1 MTDKDLIIK
10 LLQEE
15 KLLWQKE
22 KLLLQKEV
30 QSLQS
35 KIAELQRRL
44 GLNSTNS
51 SKPPSSDGFKK
62 HPPQSLRKKGEK
74 KSGGQ
79 LGHKG
84 DTLKQ
89 VSVPDYIERYSLDTC
104 PGCQSDLKLSQVE
117 SVQKRQVFDIP
128 EPKIEVTEHQAEV
141 KMCGCGK
148 RSVAAFPPEI
158 TAPVQY
164 GIRAKTLAVYF
175 NSAQLIPEDRVTQ
188 VFGDIF
194 SLNIA
199 SATIVKFGAS
209 LATTLTP
216 WKQDVEAQLAASHV
230 KHLDETGLRIEK
242 KTQWLHVMSN
252 EYATIYRVSI
262 KRGEMF
268 QNLAGTIVHDCFTS
282 YYALVGLLHGLCNAH
297 ILRELKAISQFEKE
311 AWAGRMAVLLC
322 FANKNRDKE
331 EQVNR
336 IYDDIVA
343 KGLTY
348 HESLEPLKQG
358 KRGRKKRRV
367 GHNLLIRLRDRKD
380 DILRFLSDP
389 MVAFTNNLA
398 EQDLRMM
405 KVKMKIS
412 GGFRS
417 SKGAENFA
425 TIRSFISTCRKQN
438 INIFQAIHQA
448 QRGVLPKI
456 AIPPYKTKEEPIKS
470 AA

>member
-1 MTDKDLIIK
+1 MMDHGLENKI
-10 LLQEE
+10 
-15 KLLWQKE
+15 
-22 KLLLQKEV
+22 LQKENLLLREQV
-30 QSLQS
+30 QSL
-35 KIAELQRRL
+35 KIQVAELQRRL
-44 GLNSTNS
+44 GLNSSNS

-79 LGHKG
+79 PGHKG
-84 DTLKQ
+84 KTLKQ
-89 VSVPDYIERYSLDTC
+89 VSAPDHVERYPLDTC
-104 PGCQSDLKLSQVE
+104 PGCLSDLKLRPVE

-141 KMCGCGK
+141 KTCACGQ
-148 RSVAAFPPEI
+148 RSVAAFPSEV

-164 GIRAKTLAVYF
+164 GLRIKTLATYF
-175 NSAQLIPEDRVTQ
+175 NYTQLIPEDRVAQ
-188 VFGDIF
+188 VFEDVF
-194 SLNIA
+194 SLHIA
-199 SATIVKFGAS
+199 PATIVKFGS
-209 LATTLTP
+209 NLATTLTP
-216 WKQDVEAQLAASHV
+216 WKLDIEAQLAASHV

-252 EYATIYRVSI
+252 EYATIYRVSV

-282 YYALVGLLHGLCNAH
+282 YYALVALLHALCNAH

-311 AWAGRMAVLLC
+311 EWAGKMATLLC

-336 IYDDIVA
+336 VYDDIVA

-448 QRGVLPKI
+448 QKGVLPKI
-456 AIPPYKTKEEPIKS
+456 AIPPYKTQEEPIKS

>member
-1 MTDKDLIIK
+1 MMDDGLKNKIL
-10 LLQEE
+10 
-15 KLLWQKE
+15 QKE
-22 KLLLQKEV
+22 NLLLREEV
-30 QSLQS
+30 QSL
-35 KIAELQRRL
+35 KIQVAELQRRL
-44 GLNSTNS
+44 GLNSSNS
-51 SKPPSSDGFKK
+51 SKPPSSDGLKK

-79 LGHKG
+79 PGHKG
-84 DTLKQ
+84 ETLMQ
-89 VSVPDYIERYSLDTC
+89 VSAPDHVERYPLDTC
-104 PGCQSDLKLSQVE
+104 PGCQSDLKLRPVE

-141 KMCGCGK
+141 KTCACGQ
-148 RSVAAFPPEI
+148 RSVAAFPSEV

-164 GIRAKTLAVYF
+164 GPRIKTLATYF
-175 NSAQLIPEDRVTQ
+175 NYTQLVPEDRVTQ
-188 VFGDIF
+188 VFEDVF
-194 SLNIA
+194 SLRIA
-199 SATIVKFGAS
+199 PATIVKFGS
-209 LATTLTP
+209 NLATTLTP
-216 WKQDVEAQLAASHV
+216 WKLDIEAQLAASHV

-252 EYATIYRVSI
+252 EYATIYRVSV

-311 AWAGRMAVLLC
+311 EWAGRMASLLC

-336 IYDDIVA
+336 VYDDIVA

-348 HESLEPLKQG
+348 HESLEPFKQG

-448 QRGVLPKI
+448 QKGVLPKI
-456 AIPPYKTKEEPIKS
+456 AIPPYKTQEEPIKS

>member
-1 MTDKDLIIK
+1 MMDHGLKNKI
-10 LLQEE
+10 
-15 KLLWQKE
+15 
-22 KLLLQKEV
+22 LQKENLLLREQV
-30 QSLQS
+30 QNL
-35 KIAELQRRL
+35 KIQVAELQRRL
-44 GLNSTNS
+44 GLNSSNS

-79 LGHKG
+79 PGHKG
-84 DTLKQ
+84 ETLKQ
-89 VSVPDYIERYSLDTC
+89 VSAPDHVERYPLDIC
-104 PGCQSDLKLSQVE
+104 PGCLSDLKLRPVE

-141 KMCGCGK
+141 KTCTCGQ
-148 RSVAAFPPEI
+148 RSVAAFPSEV

-164 GIRAKTLAVYF
+164 GPRIKTLATYF
-175 NSAQLIPEDRVTQ
+175 NYTQLVPEDRVAQ
-188 VFGDIF
+188 VFEDVF
-194 SLNIA
+194 SLHIA
-199 SATIVKFGAS
+199 PATIVKFGS
-209 LATTLTP
+209 NLATTLTP
-216 WKQDVEAQLAASHV
+216 WKLDIEAQLAASHV

-252 EYATIYRVSI
+252 EYATIYRVSV

-282 YYALVGLLHGLCNAH
+282 YYALVALLHALCNAH

-311 AWAGRMAVLLC
+311 EWAGRMATLLC
-322 FANKNRDKE
+322 FANKKRDKE

-336 IYDDIVA
+336 VYDDIVA

-448 QRGVLPKI
+448 QKGVLPKI
-456 AIPPYKTKEEPIKS
+456 AIPPYKTQEEPIKS